1 MLRLSKLAECRIKVL
16 VQTRINSISSAFQS
30 NIKKDVKYMIPNKKD
45 EIKNLDDVKREYKD
59 FTLDMLKD
67 TKVKEFTKAEL
78 NILLETEVN
87 KMYYDAITAD
97 EVKKCRCMYFGI
109 TAKVYDIAEACDL
122 YSITEKQYKYYKKY
136 KHDEWD
142 GYHLAIL
149 NELNKV
155 AEARGV
161 YNWLWAVDHI
171 NDQMIKWGWDLKD
184 IKTLMKRMVKA
195 GYNPWSL
202 TEDTVGDFIYSLPG
216 HGFYEIA
223 LKDGKESFTAYD
235 PTGKREEQ
243 YRRRLQRN
251 KQEQIVYE

>member
-1 MLRLSKLAECRIKVL
+1 
-16 VQTRINSISSAFQS
+16 
-30 NIKKDVKYMIPNKKD
+30 MIPYKVK
-45 EIKNLDDVKREYKD
+45 EIKNLEDVKREYKT
-59 FTLDMLKD
+59 FSPDMLQEK
-67 TKVKEFTKAEL
+67 KVKEFIEEEF
-78 NILLETEVN
+78 NILLEDKIERLC
-87 KMYYDAITAD
+87 YDTIDMDVVA
-97 EVKKCRCMYFGI
+97 KCRCAYFGI
-109 TAKVYDIAEACDL
+109 TTRVLGKSEACDL
-122 YSITEKQYKYYKKY
+122 YKVTEKQFDYYIGFKR
-136 KHDEWD
+136 DEWE
-142 GYHLAIL
+142 GYCVAVL
-149 NELNKV
+149 NEINKV

-184 IKTLMKRMVKA
+184 IKILVKRMVKA
-195 GYNPWSL
+195 GFNPWSL

-251 KQEQIVYE
+251 KQEQTEYY

>member
-1 MLRLSKLAECRIKVL
+1 
-16 VQTRINSISSAFQS
+16 
-30 NIKKDVKYMIPNKKD
+30 MIPYKVK
-45 EIKNLDDVKREYKD
+45 EIKNLEDVKREYKT
-59 FTLDMLKD
+59 FSPDMLQEK
-67 TKVKEFTKAEL
+67 KVKEFIEEEF
-78 NILLETEVN
+78 NILLEDKIERLC
-87 KMYYDAITAD
+87 YDTIDMDVVA
-97 EVKKCRCMYFGI
+97 KCRCAYFGI
-109 TAKVYDIAEACDL
+109 TTKVYDIAEACDL

-223 LKDGKESFTAYD
+223 LKDGKGSFTAYD
-235 PTGKREEQ
+235 PTGKLEEQ
-243 YRRRLQRN
+243 YRRRRQEKEQLQN
-251 KQEQIVYE
+251 EYY